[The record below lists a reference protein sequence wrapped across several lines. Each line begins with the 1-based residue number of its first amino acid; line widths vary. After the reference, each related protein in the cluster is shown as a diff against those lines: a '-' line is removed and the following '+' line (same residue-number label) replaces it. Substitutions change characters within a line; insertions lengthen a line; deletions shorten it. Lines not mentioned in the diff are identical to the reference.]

1 MSLVLGLVIVA
12 ALGGL
17 AYAAFNYFSVKKL
30 EEGTERM
37 QEIASAIRVGA
48 NAFITYEY
56 KIVAIVAIVVAI
68 LLALVISWSA
78 AVAFIIGATMSASA
92 GWVGMKIATFAN
104 VRVTNTARTTKSLSD
119 TLKVA
124 FKGGSVMGLCVSGCA
139 LLGIFIVFIV
149 FGVALKQIDAAAAKD
164 SAVAL
169 ASSCKSILAIC
180 GVGSLES

>member
-1 MSLVLGLVIVA
+1 MNITLVLGLVIVA

-17 AYAAFNYFSVKKL
+17 AYAAFNFFSVKKL

-56 KIVAIVAIVVAI
+56 KIVAIVAVVVAL
-68 LLALVISWSA
+68 LLALIISWSA
-78 AVAFIIGATMSASA
+78 AVAFIIGAVMSASA
-92 GWVGMKIATFAN
+92 GWVGMKIATYAN

-149 FGVALKQIDAAAAKD
+149 FGIALKQIDKSEAKR
-164 SAVAL
+164 S
-169 ASSCKSILAIC
+169 
-180 GVGSLES
+180 